1 MIVRAILSAF
11 FLLVAAWPA
20 AAKVNVA
27 ATLPWIGSLA
37 GEIGGEKVRVVTLVN
52 GGQGESKP
60 SMILKV
66 RRADLLIYNGLD
78 LEGHYLPL
86 VIESSRNPKV
96 QPGASGN
103 LDCSRFV
110 EVLFQSEGHPHF
122 YHLSLRNIR
131 RVAQGIAE
139 GLSRVD
145 PRNAS
150 AYWANL
156 AAFQE
161 KLRHREKQWL
171 NLALKGKRVL
181 AYHNGLEYLA
191 EEFGFEI
198 VGYIEPGP
206 GVVPTDGH
214 MDWVVEVIKRTK
226 PFALLATNESGEEE
240 VQVLS
245 RKTGMKAVVIPVDIW
260 ATQECR
266 DWCSLI
272 DQVLA
277 GLDSR

>member
-1 MIVRAILSAF
+1 MITQAILSVF
-11 FLLVAAWPA
+11 FLFILGGPA

-27 ATLPWIGSLA
+27 ATVPWIGSLA

-52 GGQGESKP
+52 GSQGETKP

-78 LEGHYLPL
+78 LEGNYLPL

-131 RVAQGIAE
+131 RVAKGIAE

-145 PRNAS
+145 PWNAS
-150 AYWANL
+150 VYWANL
-156 AAFQE
+156 AAFEE
-161 KLRHREKQWL
+161 KLRHRGKHWS
-171 NLALKGKRVL
+171 NLPLKGKRVL

-191 EEFGFEI
+191 AEFGFEI
-198 VGYIEPGP
+198 VAYVEPSP
-206 GVVPTDGH
+206 GVAPADGH
-214 MDWVVEVIKRTK
+214 MDWVVEVIKRTR
-226 PFALLATNESGEEE
+226 PHALLATNESGEEE
-240 VQVLS
+240 MQILS
-245 RKTGMKAVVIPVDIW
+245 RKTGVKAVVIPVDVW

-272 DQVLA
+272 DQILA
-277 GLDSR
+277 ALDSR